1 MIIKEVKT
9 KSKRKQELK
18 RNIIAWLIA
27 LPSIA
32 IFAFYVWIPL
42 IQNVFYAFS
51 SDNYFSSFAGID
63 NFTKIFNDPQFIAAI
78 FNTFKYIFYSLVIG
92 FLVPFFIGFLLS
104 ELFHAKALI
113 RMIIYFPCMIS
124 GIAVVTLFKY
134 FLDPDLSVINQI
146 IVAFGG
152 EPSQLTSSMD
162 LVIPLIVI
170 AMTWKGAGSTSLIYL
185 SNFQQIDDSL
195 YEASRMDGATLFQR
209 FVRITLPQMKATLIT
224 LFVLQVISVFQVFYE
239 PWIISFGGPD
249 NASISLMMYAYLKG
263 VAEMDIPI
271 GAAASVILTLIIIAF
286 TLLYYGI
293 VGLLNKEAKGGK
305 KHEK

>member
-92 FLVPFFIGFLLS
+92 FLVPFF
-104 ELFHAKALI
+104 
-113 RMIIYFPCMIS
+113 
-124 GIAVVTLFKY
+124 
-134 FLDPDLSVINQI
+134 
-146 IVAFGG
+146 
-152 EPSQLTSSMD
+152 
-162 LVIPLIVI
+162 
-170 AMTWKGAGSTSLIYL
+170 
-185 SNFQQIDDSL
+185 
-195 YEASRMDGATLFQR
+195 
-209 FVRITLPQMKATLIT
+209 
-224 LFVLQVISVFQVFYE
+224 
-239 PWIISFGGPD
+239 
-249 NASISLMMYAYLKG
+249 
-263 VAEMDIPI
+263 
-271 GAAASVILTLIIIAF
+271 
-286 TLLYYGI
+286 
-293 VGLLNKEAKGGK
+293 
-305 KHEK
+305 

>member
-224 LFVLQVISVFQVFYE
+224 LFVLQVISVFQVSYE